1 MPASTSALTTG
12 TYELRA
18 RMSRGSSTT
27 IRSPRGRVTNSRAD
41 SKKPPRGTRRPTLR
55 SDTVGFV
62 ARPSPISAAAAPMAN
77 APISA
82 PFTAGCGSIQRV
94 YGLLLLD

>member
-1 MPASTSALTTG
+1 MPASTSAFTTG

-27 IRSPRGRVTNSRAD
+27 TRGPRGRVTNSRAD
-41 SKKPPRGTRRPTLR
+41 SKNPPRGTRRPTARL
-55 SDTVGFV
+55 DTVGLL
-62 ARPSPISAAAAPMAN
+62 ARPMPISAAAAPMAN

-82 PFTAGCGSIQRV
+82 PFTAGCGSM
-94 YGLLLLD
+94 